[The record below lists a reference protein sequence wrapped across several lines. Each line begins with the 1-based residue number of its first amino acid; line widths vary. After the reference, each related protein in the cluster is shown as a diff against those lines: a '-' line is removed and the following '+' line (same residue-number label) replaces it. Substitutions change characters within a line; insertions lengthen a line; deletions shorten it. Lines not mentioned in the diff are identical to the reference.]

1 VSEPL
6 PEWPTA
12 EDRGALLQ
20 RFRPEVVYDSREA
33 FPAASVSEMLDDPWV
48 TLRRA
53 DGTPIA
59 VPGPGESDLSTGFF
73 TTAGYRNGEHYAAGD
88 HISFPEAH
96 HDYRAQAREME
107 RQHPEMAD
115 VVYGHLAQ
123 DSTPANRFW
132 VQYWFFMLYNDA
144 QLLGRFGLHEGDWEM
159 VQFRLVGTGPTWNDP
174 QIDLAVYAQHTYAQQ
189 ADVNQLDTSPEGAP
203 VAFSALG
210 SHAHYFQRGI
220 FKTEGLWDVADGDGP
235 RVRQTLVDLDQ
246 DPPGWLWWPGMWG
259 GTTPSIAAIESS
271 SPTGPRQHAQ
281 WHDPNYLAVRVRPI
295 QPASPLRVRTIA
307 TSRAPDNRPQIDFDF
322 EDIDEPAGFPGTL
335 VATISPVGDQAET
348 ETVAVVVD
356 QLLSGSLK
364 LRRSLDA
371 NLDYEVSVVW
381 VDGTGARSKA
391 FDSRLGRVPMGD
403 DSLLDRALYALRW
416 LLRRVTAKTR

>member
-1 VSEPL
+1 MSEP
-6 PEWPTA
+6 PPIGPTA
-12 EDRGALLQ
+12 EQRLALLQ

-53 DGTPIA
+53 DGTLIA
-59 VPGPGESDLSTGFF
+59 AADSGLNTAFF
-73 TTAGYRNGEHYAAGD
+73 TAAGYRNDEPYAAGD
-88 HISFPEAH
+88 HISFPDAH

-107 RQHPEMAD
+107 RKHPEMAD
-115 VVYGHLAQ
+115 VVYGHLAT
-123 DSTPANRFW
+123 DSTAEKRFW

-159 VQFRLVGTGPTWNDP
+159 VQFRLVGTGPTWDDP

-189 ADVNQLDTSPEGAP
+189 ADVNQLDLNPDGAP
-203 VAFSALG
+203 IAFSALG

-246 DPPGWLWWPGMWG
+246 DPPGWLSWPGAWG

-281 WHDPNYLAVRVRPI
+281 WHDPNYLAARVRPA
-295 QPASPLRVRTIA
+295 QPARPLQVKTIA
-307 TSRAPDNRPQIDFDF
+307 ISRTPDNRPQIDFDF
-322 EDIDEPAGFPGTL
+322 EDIDEPVGFPGSL
-335 VATISPVGDQAET
+335 VTTVSPITDPAET
-348 ETVAVVVD
+348 ETTVVVVD
-356 QLLSGSLK
+356 QLLAGSLK

-371 NLDYEVSVVW
+371 ALAYEVSVVW
-381 VDGTGARSKA
+381 VDATGARSQA
-391 FDSRLGRVPMGD
+391 FAHRLERIPMGD
-403 DSLLDRALYALRW
+403 RTLLDQVLYLLRW
-416 LLRRVTAKTR
+416 LLQRVTGKTR